1 MDILSSSFS
10 ALSSL
15 RLSKRVSRLSL
26 AGLLLTAAPV
36 LVGCAP
42 QVTVLSSRAA
52 DAQFHTITVLGEGE
66 ASAKPDLARAS
77 LGVEVV
83 APTVADAASQAAAR
97 MNQILAALKRTG
109 IADKDIQTSN
119 FSVNRDQQPDYGMP
133 MPMPMPMPE
142 PPPQPAGRAPKGT
155 PKGTP
160 APPPPTALPPMPPMD
175 SPQAPSMGYPHRRLA
190 EVYRVSNT
198 VDVKIR
204 DLAKVGVV
212 LDAAMAAGA
221 NNIWGVQFGLDIPD
235 ALEAKAR
242 EKAAANARSK
252 AEALAKLQG
261 VSLAGVISISEP
273 MGGGMPQP
281 VPMMASMALRD
292 SGGGTPASPGEVSL
306 TTQVQVV
313 YALKGAGAAEAA
325 ETK

>member
-1 MDILSSSFS
+1 
-10 ALSSL
+10 
-15 RLSKRVSRLSL
+15 
-26 AGLLLTAAPV
+26 
-36 LVGCAP
+36 
-42 QVTVLSSRAA
+42 
-52 DAQFHTITVLGEGE
+52 
-66 ASAKPDLARAS
+66 
-77 LGVEVV
+77 
-83 APTVADAASQAAAR
+83 
-97 MNQILAALKRTG
+97 
-109 IADKDIQTSN
+109 
-119 FSVNRDQQPDYGMP
+119 
-133 MPMPMPMPE
+133 
-142 PPPQPAGRAPKGT
+142 
-155 PKGTP
+155 
-160 APPPPTALPPMPPMD
+160 
-175 SPQAPSMGYPHRRLA
+175 MGYPHRRLA